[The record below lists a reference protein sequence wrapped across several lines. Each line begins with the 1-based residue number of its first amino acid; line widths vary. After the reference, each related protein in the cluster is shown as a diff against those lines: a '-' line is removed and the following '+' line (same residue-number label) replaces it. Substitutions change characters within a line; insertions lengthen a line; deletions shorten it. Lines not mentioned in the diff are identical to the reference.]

1 MQQQAKMQVWINCAG
16 HRPRNFAHT
25 LSNGQSHGQHGEY
38 IRCHLKDRMPPR
50 VPVMREMLHNKPQKH
65 LTMLLANE
73 TKNKHAHCQ
82 WKIPEAPKPQKLD
95 IL

>member
-1 MQQQAKMQVWINCAG
+1 
-16 HRPRNFAHT
+16 
-25 LSNGQSHGQHGEY
+25 
-38 IRCHLKDRMPPR
+38 MPPR

-82 WKIPEAPKPQKLD
+82 WKFPEAPKPQKLD